1 MIDALV
7 TGVCELG
14 EERMKKRSSD
24 LIIEKSVELFG
35 YTPDEKSDKN
45 WEWMREHGY
54 LIKHKRVRHKHG
66 DV

>member
-45 WEWMREHGY
+45 WE
-54 LIKHKRVRHKHG
+54 
-66 DV
+66 